1 MSEIRKKAMTR
12 LVLCAVALVASII
25 FSVLLLYGTFDGK
38 TGGSKPA
45 SGDTISSSAPAE
57 GVDDPTADSFTAES
71 ASAEEVPAEP
81 EATPEPTPEPTP
93 VPEYEGLSVQPTTY
107 YNEGEQPTYTVTDGN
122 NLNMRGGPG
131 TDYDKI
137 GQVPASTGVTAVTVT
152 PALVSRFP
160 NFSAAVRAGFLSAS
174 PVRVRPPSIISAVI
188 GATE

>member
-12 LVLCAVALVASII
+12 LVLCAVALVACII
-25 FSVLLLYGTFDGK
+25 FSVLLLSGTFDGK

-71 ASAEEVPAEP
+71 TPAEEVPAEP

-107 YNEGEQPTYTVTDGN
+107 YNEGEQPSYTTPGDSGM
-122 NLNMRGGPG
+122 NLRAGPG
-131 TDYDKI
+131 TDYDKVTS
-137 GQVPASTGVTAVTVT
+137 VPAGTGVTALGTNEDGSWVVVNYDGKYGWLKTE
-152 PALVSRFP
+152 
-160 NFSAAVRAGFLSAS
+160 FLS
-174 PVRVRPPSIISAVI
+174 
-188 GATE
+188 

>member
-25 FSVLLLYGTFDGK
+25 FSVLLLSGTLDGK
-38 TGGSKPA
+38 AGGSEPA
-45 SGDTISSSAPAE
+45 SGDTISSSAPVE
-57 GVDDPTADSFTAES
+57 GVDD
-71 ASAEEVPAEP
+71 P

-137 GQVPASTGVTAVTVT
+137 GQVPASTGVTALGANEDGSWVVVNYNGTYGWLKT
-152 PALVSRFP
+152 E
-160 NFSAAVRAGFLSAS
+160 FLN
-174 PVRVRPPSIISAVI
+174 
-188 GATE
+188 G

>member
-25 FSVLLLYGTFDGK
+25 FSVLLLSGTFDGQ

-45 SGDTISSSAPAE
+45 SGDTISSSA
-57 GVDDPTADSFTAES
+57 
-71 ASAEEVPAEP
+71 PAEP

-137 GQVPASTGVTAVTVT
+137 GQVPASTGVTALGTNEDGSWVVVNYNGTYGWLKT
-152 PALVSRFP
+152 E
-160 NFSAAVRAGFLSAS
+160 FLN
-174 PVRVRPPSIISAVI
+174 
-188 GATE
+188 G